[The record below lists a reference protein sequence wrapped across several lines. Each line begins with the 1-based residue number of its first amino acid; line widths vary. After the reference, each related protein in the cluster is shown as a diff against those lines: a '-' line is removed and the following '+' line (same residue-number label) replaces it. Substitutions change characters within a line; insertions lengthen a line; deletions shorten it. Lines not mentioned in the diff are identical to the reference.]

1 MGAYSGPEI
10 NESGLVLCLDA
21 GNTKSYPG
29 IGTDWFDLSGNGNNG
44 ILQNMDGANLDSGSL
59 TFDGSNEFVD
69 LTTTYDPLSAPW
81 TLSSWLY
88 PSISSL
94 SSNFGNQVFGATSD
108 PQSYFYVNNNSFISD
123 FDFDSSGNLYVGSVG
138 LIKDGRTGV
147 LKFNSSYQ
155 LDTSFEID
163 DVYVNLYTDYSLL
176 VSSSGKIYDGQ
187 VSINSPSLIRLN
199 TDGSLDSNF
208 NSGGVGFARTDA
220 TISKG
225 LIFMWSLAED
235 SNGKI
240 YAGGTFSSYNGT
252 TSKGIVRLNSD
263 GSIDTGFNSG
273 TGFSDFIVWTIK
285 IDSNGKI
292 YAGGRFTSYNG
303 TTANRIIRLNTDG
316 SIDTNFS
323 TGTGFNNTV
332 AAIFEDS
339 NGKIYVGGQFT
350 SYNGTTANRIIRLN
364 TDGSIDTNFSTGTGF
379 NTTVR
384 SIAEDS
390 NGKIYV
396 GGQFTSYNGT
406 TANRIIRLNT
416 DGSIDT
422 GFNSGTGFDNNAIQI
437 KLDSNGKII
446 VGGNFT
452 SYNGTSRSKLVLLNS
467 DGSFN
472 TDIMSGFENRGLFIN
487 AFRENGF
494 GYASS
499 IVDLYSMGI
508 TSERY
513 VSQTTLYSII
523 NDNPLN
529 YVETMSS
536 SGTYSLYINGKLA
549 RQSQNISPSGVNF
562 NKIGVGQF
570 SGVRLNGKLSNVS
583 VYNKEL
589 SASEVKQNYNALRGR
604 FGL

>member
-1 MGAYSGPEI
+1 VALAHSPRI
-10 NESGLVLCLDA
+10 VTDGLVLCLDA

-323 TGTGFNNTV
+323 TGTGFN
-332 AAIFEDS
+332 
-339 NGKIYVGGQFT
+339 
-350 SYNGTTANRIIRLN
+350 
-364 TDGSIDTNFSTGTGF
+364 
-379 NTTVR
+379 TTVR

>member
-1 MGAYSGPEI
+1 MGI
-10 NESGLVLCLDA
+10 NYNPRTVTDGLVLALDA
-21 GNTKSYPG
+21 GNAKSYPG
-29 IGTDWFDLSGNGNNG
+29 IGTDWFDLSGNGNTGN
-44 ILQNMDGANLDSGSL
+44 LQNMDASNLDSGSL

-69 LTTTYDPLSAPW
+69 LTTTYGPLSAPW

-88 PSISSL
+88 PSL
-94 SSNFGNQVFGATSD
+94 SSTNFGNQVFGGTSD
-108 PQSYFYVNNNSFISD
+108 PQSYFYINGNSFISD

-163 DVYVNLYTDYSLL
+163 DVYFNLYLDYSLL
-176 VSSSGKIYDGQ
+176 VSSSGKIYDGI

-220 TISKG
+220 TNSNG

-273 TGFSDFIVWTIK
+273 TGFSDFIVWIIK

-292 YAGGRFTSYNG
+292 YVGGRFTSYNG

-350 SYNGTTANRIIRLN
+350 SYNGT
-364 TDGSIDTNFSTGTGF
+364 S
-379 NTTVR
+379 
-384 SIAEDS
+384 
-390 NGKIYV
+390 
-396 GGQFTSYNGT
+396 
-406 TANRIIRLNT
+406 ANRIIRLNT

-422 GFNSGTGFDNNAIQI
+422 GFNSGTGFDNTAIQI

-472 TDIMSGFENRGLFIN
+472 TDIMSGFENRGIFVN

-499 IVDLYSMGI
+499 VVDLYSIGI

-513 VSQTTLYSII
+513 VSQTTLYSTI

-549 RQSQNISPSGVNF
+549 RQAQNMSPSGVNF
-562 NKIGVGQF
+562 DKIGVGQF
-570 SGVRLNGKLSNVS
+570 SGVRLEGKLSNVS
-583 VYNKEL
+583 VYNKAL
-589 SASEVKQNYNALRGR
+589 SASEVKQNFNALRGR
-604 FGL
+604 FGI

>member
-10 NESGLVLCLDA
+10 NESGLILCLDA

-44 ILQNMDGANLDSGSL
+44 SLQNMDGANLDSGSL

-69 LTTTYDPLSAPW
+69 LTTTYGPLSAPW

-292 YAGGRFTSYNG
+292 YVGGQFTSYNG

-339 NGKIYVGGQFT
+339 NGKIYV
-350 SYNGTTANRIIRLN
+350 
-364 TDGSIDTNFSTGTGF
+364 
-379 NTTVR
+379 
-384 SIAEDS
+384 
-390 NGKIYV
+390 V
-396 GGQFTSYNGT
+396 GAFTSYNGT

-422 GFNSGTGFDNNAIQI
+422 GFNSGTGFDNTAIQI

-494 GYASS
+494 GYAPS
-499 IVDLYSMGI
+499 IVDLYSIGI

-589 SASEVKQNYNALRGR
+589 SASEVKQNFNALRGR

>member
-1 MGAYSGPEI
+1 MGI
-10 NESGLVLCLDA
+10 NYNPRTVTDGLVLALDA
-21 GNTKSYPG
+21 GNAKSYPG
-29 IGTDWFDLSGNGNNG
+29 IGTDWFDLSGNGNTGN
-44 ILQNMDGANLDSGSL
+44 LQNMDASNLDSGSL
-59 TFDGSNEFVD
+59 TFDGANEFVD
-69 LTTTYDPLSAPW
+69 LTTTYGPLSAPW

-88 PSISSL
+88 PSL
-94 SSNFGNQVFGATSD
+94 SSTNFGNQVFGGTSD
-108 PQSYFYVNNNSFISD
+108 PQSYFYINGNSFISD

-163 DVYVNLYTDYSLL
+163 DVYFNLYLDYSLL
-176 VSSSGKIYDGQ
+176 VSSSGKIYDGI

-220 TISKG
+220 TNSNG

-273 TGFSDFIVWTIK
+273 TGFSDFIVWIIK

-292 YAGGRFTSYNG
+292 YVGGR
-303 TTANRIIRLNTDG
+303 
-316 SIDTNFS
+316 
-323 TGTGFNNTV
+323 
-332 AAIFEDS
+332 
-339 NGKIYVGGQFT
+339 
-350 SYNGTTANRIIRLN
+350 
-364 TDGSIDTNFSTGTGF
+364 
-379 NTTVR
+379 
-384 SIAEDS
+384 
-390 NGKIYV
+390 
-396 GGQFTSYNGT
+396 FTSYNGT

-422 GFNSGTGFDNNAIQI
+422 GFNSGTGFDNTAIQI

-472 TDIMSGFENRGLFIN
+472 TDIMSGFENRGIFVN

-499 IVDLYSMGI
+499 VVDLYSIGI

-513 VSQTTLYSII
+513 VSQTTLYSTI

-549 RQSQNISPSGVNF
+549 RQAQNMSPSGVNF
-562 NKIGVGQF
+562 DKIGVGQF
-570 SGVRLNGKLSNVS
+570 SGVRLEGKLSNVS
-583 VYNKEL
+583 VYNKAL
-589 SASEVKQNYNALRGR
+589 SASEVKQNFNALRGR
-604 FGL
+604 FGI